1 MSDISRLASL
11 LLITATVFVVLGL
24 LANIA
29 LLSSQRRVS
38 AAARRKIPARV
49 GADGGGVED
58 VTSADEASKDAPRPA
73 RRSGGLAAYAT
84 GFVVIALVAVTAY
97 LAVRWVKAGHGPFAN
112 GHEFVVAFVWGIL
125 VAYLL
130 AEWRFKL
137 RVVSF
142 AVLPVVAVALPYSL
156 YGHSMNTAIEPLV
169 PALQNPL
176 LLVLHVGFAIAAY
189 GAAAVSFGAAVA
201 YLWHPTWL
209 KIDRGRLDELGY
221 KAAAITFPTLTIMI
235 LIGAVWGQIAWGRY
249 WAWDPKETAAL
260 ITWLVYGAYLHARV
274 SRGWQ
279 GKGASWMLIIG
290 FALIIFTYLSSVV
303 LNLGGNHSYV

>member
-38 AAARRKIPARV
+38 AAARRKVPARV
-49 GADGGGVED
+49 GADAGDAAD
-58 VTSADEASKDAPRPA
+58 VTSIDEAAKDAPSPA
-73 RRSGGLAAYAT
+73 RRSGGLATYAT
-84 GFVVIALVAVTAY
+84 GFVAIALIAVTAY
-97 LAVRWVKAGHGPFAN
+97 LAVRWVKAGHGPFAT

-125 VAYLL
+125 VAYLV

-142 AVLPVVAVALPYSL
+142 AILPVVAVALPYAL
-156 YGHSMNTAIEPLV
+156 YGHNMDTAIEPLM

-176 LLVLHVGFAIAAY
+176 LLVLHVGFAVVSY

-201 YLWHPTWL
+201 YLWQPTWL

-221 KAAAITFPTLTIMI
+221 KAATITFPTLTVMI

-260 ITWLVYGAYLHARV
+260 ITWLLYGAYLHARV

-279 GKGASWMLIIG
+279 GKGAAWLLIVG
-290 FALIIFTYLSSVV
+290 FALIIFTYLSSV
-303 LNLGGNHSYV
+303 LLDLGGNHSYV